1 MEITNE
7 TKSIIDALDSV
18 NAAIEQVSNDST
30 ASINSVKSELKNL
43 GEEQLKM
50 ARELLAIQQSMEDKA
65 EKSATVTDNSVGSKF
80 VATKSFDG
88 VKGDIRNARSVREII
103 STKSAT
109 TSIVGVGDTISRNTL
124 AVPYQ
129 AGFVGTPEQPLLIE
143 GLIPHVPVSTSTIEY
158 VREKVFENN
167 AAVVA
172 EGARKPESTF
182 EFELAKGSVET
193 VAHWTKIT
201 EQLAAD
207 APALAAYI
215 NAKMVYGLQLK
226 IDRQLVN
233 GTGTGGQLSGL
244 LNTGNYTD
252 YKSAITVPSGADL
265 IDFALLIKT
274 ALETAMFAPR
284 YLVLN
289 PSDWAAL
296 ALLKDKQ
303 GRYILGGPATL
314 AQKTIW
320 GTEVI
325 TTASMPNGKYLMA
338 DFARGATIYDR
349 EEVAVAMDRE
359 SDDFIKNLFTIRVER
374 RLGLVVDTPAAI
386 GGGDWSIGS

>member
-1 MEITNE
+1 MAELETVLKSIDSIDEKIANIAKDNE
-7 TKSIIDALDSV
+7 TSTKSTEAELKRLGD
-18 NAAIEQVSNDST
+18 EQV
-30 ASINSVKSELKNL
+30 
-43 GEEQLKM
+43 KM
-50 ARELLAIQQSMEDKA
+50 AHELLAIQQSISDSNT
-65 EKSATVTDNSVGSKF
+65 KSATVTDNSVGCKF
-80 VATKSFDG
+80 VSTKSFQAIT
-88 VKGDIRNARSVREII
+88 GDVRNARAVREII
-103 STKSAT
+103 STKAAT
-109 TSIVGVGDTISRNTL
+109 TSTVGSGDTITRNTI
-124 AVPYQ
+124 ATPYQ
-129 AGFVGTPEQPLLIE
+129 AGIVGSPEQPLLIE

-158 VREKVFENN
+158 VREKTFDNN

-172 EGARKPESTF
+172 EGNRKPESTF
-182 EFELAKGSVET
+182 EFELQKGSVET

-207 APALAAYI
+207 VPALAAYI
-215 NAKMVYGLQLK
+215 NAKMIYGLQLK
-226 IDRQLVN
+226 VDRQLVN
-233 GTGTGGQLSGL
+233 GNGSGALSGL

-252 YKSAITVPSGADL
+252 YSSAITLPTGGDL

-303 GRYILGGPATL
+303 GRYILGGPANM

-325 TTASMPNGKYLMA
+325 TTASMPSGKYLMA

-349 EEVAVAMDRE
+349 QEVAIAMDRE

-386 GGGDWSIGS
+386 GGGNWTVGS